1 MQSTLLRNTFFN
13 HDKNESRF
21 LYLSFFVI
29 SFTLQRMIII
39 NGKFLSQELTG
50 VQRFA
55 LEITKELA
63 LIRKDILIA
72 APSENKI
79 IQPVNDLPI
88 KHIGNY
94 GGVMWEQF
102 DLQRWLK
109 KQGSPLLINFCNS
122 GPLYYQPAISTIHD
136 LATIFNPDWFSKFF
150 AFAYQRMLP
159 ILAKRSEIIVTVSE
173 QVKKELMAELNL
185 NPNKVKVVYNGLP
198 QVFLN
203 DIHEGKT
210 FVKKRQIL
218 AVGSFDPRKNL
229 NLLMDAFAEFPST
242 EDWKLVIAGRESDL
256 FNYKYQQLP
265 ENVKDRIIIKTA
277 VSDNDLVQL
286 YRESEVFVSLSAYE
300 GFGIPV
306 LEAIAHQCRVLVSDI
321 AVFKELF
328 TGYVTFT
335 SLKKEDVKHALTE
348 IMISKETIAS
358 ATALLEKFSYR
369 KAAIALDEII
379 NSLTSV
385 H

>member
-1 MQSTLLRNTFFN
+1 M
-13 HDKNESRF
+13 
-21 LYLSFFVI
+21 
-29 SFTLQRMIII
+29 
-39 NGKFLSQELTG
+39 QELTG

-55 LEITKELA
+55 LEITRELTI
-63 LIRKDILIA
+63 IRKDILIA

-88 KHIGNY
+88 EHIGNY

-150 AFAYQRMLP
+150 AFAYQQMLP

-358 ATALLEKFSYR
+358 STALLEKFSYR

>member
-1 MQSTLLRNTFFN
+1 
-13 HDKNESRF
+13 
-21 LYLSFFVI
+21 
-29 SFTLQRMIII
+29 MIII

-55 LEITKELA
+55 LEITRELA

-72 APSENKI
+72 APSESKI
-79 IQPVNDLPI
+79 IQSVNDLPI
-88 KHIGNY
+88 EHTGNY

-136 LATIFNPDWFSKFF
+136 LATIFNPNWFSKFF

-159 ILAKRSEIIVTVSE
+159 ILAKRSEIILTVSE
-173 QVKKELMAELNL
+173 QVKKELIAELNL

-198 QVFLN
+198 QVFMN
-203 DIHEGKT
+203 DIQSGKS
-210 FVKKRQIL
+210 FMKRRQIL

-229 NLLMDAFAEFPST
+229 NLLMEAFAEMPST
-242 EDWKLVIAGRESDL
+242 KDWKLVIAGRQSDL
-256 FNYKYQQLP
+256 FRYKYQQLP

-277 VSDNDLVQL
+277 VSDNDLIKL

-321 AVFKELF
+321 AVFRELF

-335 SLKKEDVKHALTE
+335 SLKKEDVKNALTE

-358 ATALLEKFSYR
+358 ATTLLEKFSYR